1 MANGPTVNRFE
12 KRTNPVLTDFLK
24 KQQEGFESASQA
36 FIGIGKAIGTV
47 KARKSAAQQLV
58 EDADF
63 SKDPGSTSIFSADA
77 EELRKNIDGS
87 GDNPYNFAK
96 TSDQLRF
103 AEDIKKFNQDIS
115 EAEGLYNTI
124 NERVE
129 LLDNSYQYNKSVGF
143 DVKRAPTEEVAGMG
157 EVYDARATPASYER
171 ATSDLR
177 KLRNTKFIKTADGK
191 YVSEAVNPVNNEPL
205 YSFDSKEDYYKAM
218 TESVS
223 PQYEAVPVPTGME
236 VVTEQKFDSEYTE
249 KEGAFSAMTTWVSNH
264 QQDAARRFNQKNRE
278 ENNTNREDGVLT
290 DIDRNKLAIE
300 LGIPVESIPENF
312 TLSQKEYL
320 MEMTDDWMDRQEKK
334 TPTKK
339 PLTPEEKTAQ
349 LFTNTFEDSFTVTTE
364 VNRAENFSNV
374 PMPGGVFS
382 DEYFENV
389 RTTETAVSAS
399 YEVPLPTGQTA
410 FNISTAGF
418 GNEAPEDNNGKRVSS
433 LGLQGFKMVRGEGFV
448 MLTTQGDIPIGPDQ
462 FDGPMLTSVR
472 QQFDQRYGDG
482 SFDKMFDEISK
493 RAYDTSLIY
502 PEDYQEPI

>member
-24 KQQEGFESASQA
+24 KQQEGFDNLNKTIVGVGEA
-36 FIGIGKAIGTV
+36 IGKV
-47 KARKSAAQQLV
+47 KQRKSAAQQLV

-77 EELRKNIDGS
+77 EELRKNINGD

-103 AEDIKKFNQDIS
+103 AEDIKKFNQDIT

-157 EVYDARATPASYER
+157 EVYDATATQGGYQT
-171 ATSDLR
+171 ATSELS
-177 KLRNTKFIKTADGK
+177 KLRNVKFRKTADGK
-191 YVSEAVNPVNNEPL
+191 YVSEEIDRFTMQPL

-223 PQYEAVPVPTGME
+223 PQYEAVPVPTGMQ
-236 VVTEQKFDSEYTE
+236 VVTEQKFDSEYPE

-278 ENNTNREDGVLT
+278 ENNTNREDVALDKAG
-290 DIDRNKLAIE
+290 RAALAIE
-300 LGIPVESIPENF
+300 LGIPEESIPENF

-320 MEMTDDWMDRQEKK
+320 MEMTNDWMDRQEKE

-349 LFTNTFEDSFTVTTE
+349 LFTNTFEDSFTVSTE
-364 VNRAENFSNV
+364 VDIYENFQNIPSD
-374 PMPGGVFS
+374 GSFS
-382 DEYFENV
+382 EEFFEEV
-389 RTTETAVSAS
+389 RTTETPVSAS
-399 YEVPLPTGQTA
+399 YEVPLPTGQVA

-418 GNEAPEDNNGKRVSS
+418 SNEAPVDTNGKRVAA
-433 LGLQGFKMVRGEGFV
+433 LGLQGFKMMPGQGIV
-448 MLTTQGDIPIGPDQ
+448 MLTTQGDILIGPDE
-462 FDGPMLTSVR
+462 FDGPMLTSVA
-472 QQFDQRYGDG
+472 QQFDERYGKG
-482 SFDKMFDEISK
+482 SFQKMFDEISK
-493 RAYDTSLIY
+493 RAY
-502 PEDYQEPI
+502 PESPTN

>member
-24 KQQEGFESASQA
+24 KQQEGFESANQA
-36 FIGIGKAIGTV
+36 IIGIGKAIGTV
-47 KARKSAAQQLV
+47 KGRKSAAQQLV

-63 SKDPGSTSIFSADA
+63 TEDTGSTSIFGADA
-77 EELRKNIDGS
+77 EELRKNISGE

-103 AEDIKKFNQDIS
+103 AEDIKKFNEDIS

-143 DVKRAPTEEVAGMG
+143 DVKRAPTEKVAGMG
-157 EVYDARATPASYER
+157 EVYDARATPESYER

-177 KLRNTKFIKTADGK
+177 KLRNTKFRKTADGK
-191 YVSEAVNPVNNEPL
+191 YVSEEIDRFTMQPL

-223 PQYEAVPVPTGME
+223 PQYEAVPVPTGMQ

-278 ENNTNREDGVLT
+278 ENNTNREDVALDGAG
-290 DIDRNKLAIE
+290 RAALAIE
-300 LGIPVESIPENF
+300 LGIPEESIPENF

-320 MEMTDDWMDRQEKK
+320 MEMTNDWMDRQQKK

-349 LFTNTFEDSFTVTTE
+349 LFDTTFEDSFTVTSA
-364 VNRAENFSNV
+364 VDVSANFDNPGIAFGDIGNV
-374 PMPGGVFS
+374 KTP
-382 DEYFENV
+382 
-389 RTTETAVSAS
+389 VSAS

-418 GNEAPEDNNGKRVSS
+418 SNEAPVDTNGKRVAA

-462 FDGPMLTSVR
+462 FDGPMLTSVK
-472 QQFDQRYGDG
+472 QQFDQRYGEG
-482 SFDKMFDEISK
+482 SFERMFDEISE
-493 RAYDTSLIY
+493 RAYDDSLIN
-502 PEDYQEPI
+502 

>member
-12 KRTNPVLTDFLK
+12 KRTNPALTDFLK
-24 KQQEGFESASQA
+24 KQQEGFDNLNKAI
-36 FIGIGKAIGTV
+36 IGVGKAIGTV
-47 KARKSAAQQLV
+47 KQRKSAAQQLI

-63 SKDPGSTSIFSADA
+63 TEDTGSTSIFSADA
-77 EELRKNIDGS
+77 EELRRNINGD

-103 AEDIKKFNQDIS
+103 AEDIKKFNEDIS

-143 DVKRAPTEEVAGMG
+143 DIKRAPTEEVAGMG
-157 EVYDARATPASYER
+157 EVYDTTATQDGYQT
-171 ATSDLR
+171 ATDQLR
-177 KLRNTKFIKTADGK
+177 KLRNVKFRKTADGK
-191 YVSEAVNPVNNEPL
+191 YVSEEIDRFTMQPL

-223 PQYEAVPVPTGME
+223 PQYEAVPVPTGMQ
-236 VVTEQKFDSEYTE
+236 VVTEQKFDSEYPE
-249 KEGAFSAMTTWVSNH
+249 KEGAFSAITTWVSNH

-290 DIDRNKLAIE
+290 DNDRNKLAEE
-300 LGIPVESIPENF
+300 LGIPVESLPENF

-320 MEMTDDWMDRQEKK
+320 IEITDDWMNRQEKED
-334 TPTKK
+334 KK
-339 PLTPEEKTAQ
+339 QERKSLTPEEKIAQ
-349 LFTNTFEDSFTVTTE
+349 LFTNTFEDSFTVTSA
-364 VNRAENFSNV
+364 VDVSAN
-374 PMPGGVFS
+374 
-382 DEYFENV
+382 FENPNV
-389 RTTETAVSAS
+389 DFDDIGNVETPVSAS
-399 YEVPLPTGQTA
+399 YEVPLPSGQTS

-418 GNEAPEDNNGKRVSS
+418 SNEAPVDDNGKRVAA
-433 LGLQGFKMVRGEGFV
+433 LGLQGFKMVRSTSEAAAKFV
-448 MLTTQGDIPIGPDQ
+448 MLTTQGDIPIGADQ

-482 SFDKMFDEISK
+482 SFQKMFDEISK
-493 RAYDTSLIY
+493 RAYDDSLIN
-502 PEDYQEPI
+502 

>member
-191 YVSEAVNPVNNEPL
+191 YVSETVNPVNNEPV

-223 PQYEAVPVPTGME
+223 PQYEAVPVPTGMD

-278 ENNTNREDGVLT
+278 ENNPNREDAALT
-290 DIDRNKLAIE
+290 KTGRAELAIE
-300 LGIPVESIPENF
+300 LGIPEESIPENF

-320 MEMTDDWMDRQEKK
+320 IEMTDDWMDRQEKK

-349 LFTNTFEDSFTVTTE
+349 LFTNTFEDSFTVTSE
-364 VNRAENFSNV
+364 VDVSANFDNPNV
-374 PMPGGVFS
+374 DFDDIG
-382 DEYFENV
+382 NV
-389 RTTETAVSAS
+389 ETPVSAS
-399 YEVPLPTGQTA
+399 YEVPLPTGQTS
-410 FNISTAGF
+410 FSISTAGF
-418 GNEAPEDNNGKRVSS
+418 SNEAPVDTNGKRVAA
-433 LGLQGFKMVRGEGFV
+433 LGLQGFKMVRGEGIV

>member
-24 KQQEGFESASQA
+24 KQQEGFDNLSET
-36 FIGIGKAIGTV
+36 IVGVGKAIGTV
-47 KARKSAAQQLV
+47 KQRKSAAQQLV

-63 SKDPGSTSIFSADA
+63 TKDIGSTSIFSADA
-77 EELRKNIDGS
+77 EELRKNISGE
-87 GDNPYNFAK
+87 GDNPYDFSK

-103 AEDIKKFNQDIS
+103 AEDIKKFNEDIS

-157 EVYDARATPASYER
+157 EVYDARATQGGYQT
-171 ATSDLR
+171 ATSELS
-177 KLRNTKFIKTADGK
+177 KLRNVKFRKTAGGK
-191 YVSEAVNPVNNEPL
+191 YVSEEIDRFTMQPL

-223 PQYEAVPVPTGME
+223 PRYEAIPVPTGMQ
-236 VVTEQKFDSEYTE
+236 VVTEQKFDSEYPE
-249 KEGAFSAMTTWVSNH
+249 KEGAFSAITTWVSNH

-290 DIDRNKLAIE
+290 PEDRNKLAKE
-300 LGIPVESIPENF
+300 LGIPVESLPENF

-320 MEMTDDWMDRQEKK
+320 IEITDDWMDRQEKED
-334 TPTKK
+334 KK
-339 PLTPEEKTAQ
+339 QERKSLTAEEKAVQ
-349 LFTNTFEDSFTVTTE
+349 LFSSTFEDSFTVTSA
-364 VNRAENFSNV
+364 VNVSENFNDPSIPLADV
-374 PMPGGVFS
+374 GS
-382 DEYFENV
+382 A
-389 RTTETAVSAS
+389 ETPVSAS
-399 YEVPLPTGQTA
+399 YEVPLPSGQVA

-418 GNEAPEDNNGKRVSS
+418 SNEAPVDDNGKRVAA

-448 MLTTQGDIPIGPDQ
+448 MLTTKGDIPIGPDQ
-462 FDGPMLTSVR
+462 FDGPMLTSVK
-472 QQFDQRYGDG
+472 QQFDQRYGEG
-482 SFDKMFDEISK
+482 SFQKMFDEISK
-493 RAYDTSLIY
+493 RAYDDSLIN
-502 PEDYQEPI
+502 

>member
-12 KRTNPVLTDFLK
+12 KRTNPVLTDFLE
-24 KQQEGFESASQA
+24 KQQEGFDSLNKA
-36 FIGIGKAIGTV
+36 ILGVGKAIGKV
-47 KARKSAAQQLV
+47 KQRKSAAQQLV

-63 SKDPGSTSIFSADA
+63 SEDPGSTSIFAADA
-77 EELRKNIDGS
+77 EELRRNIDGS

-103 AEDIKKFNQDIS
+103 AEDIKKFNEDIS

-124 NERVE
+124 IERVE

-157 EVYDARATPASYER
+157 EVYDTTATQDGYQT
-171 ATSDLR
+171 ATDQLR
-177 KLRNTKFIKTADGK
+177 KLRNVKFRKTADGK
-191 YVSEAVNPVNNEPL
+191 YVSEEIDRFTMQPL

-223 PQYEAVPVPTGME
+223 PQYEAVPVPTGMQ

-290 DIDRNKLAIE
+290 SIDRNNLAIE

-349 LFTNTFEDSFTVTTE
+349 LFDTTFEDSFTVSTE
-364 VNRAENFSNV
+364 VDTFANFQNIPSD
-374 PMPGGVFS
+374 GSFS
-382 DEYFENV
+382 EEFFEQV
-389 RTTETAVSAS
+389 RTTETPVSAS
-399 YEVPLPTGQTA
+399 YEVPLPTGQVG
-410 FNISTAGF
+410 FNISTVGF
-418 GNEAPEDNNGKRVSS
+418 GNEAPEDNNGKRVAA
-433 LGLQGFKMVRGEGFV
+433 LGLQGFEMVKDGPFIV
-448 MLTTQGDIPIGPDQ
+448 KTTQQDIPITADMIN
-462 FDGPMLTSVR
+462 GPMYNSIK
-472 QQFDQRYGDG
+472 QQFDERSGEG
-482 SFDKMFDEISK
+482 SFQKMYEELQ
-493 RAYDTSLIY
+493 RRTY
-502 PEDYQEPI
+502 PE